1 MTLPSEKASKSS
13 MDIRLPATS
22 IIWGFATGMLAL
34 CLPLSNDT
42 NHGTVISI
50 AIVSAAAV
58 STVAVWQSS
67 DKKSQTRNE
76 ASDRVK
82 EFKERIAN
90 LEMIASSDH
99 TNWQGKT
106 QAVMKSDRK

>member
-22 IIWGFATGMLAL
+22 IIWGFATGMLAI

-42 NHGTVISI
+42 NHGTVISM

-67 DKKSQTRNE
+67 DKKSQSRNE

-90 LEMIASSDH
+90 LEMIACSD
-99 TNWQGKT
+99 NAKSQGRI
-106 QAVMKSDRK
+106 QPVIKSDRK